1 MKTTLLRTSFLLLF
15 IGFLSLDGVSQNV
28 DNTERSYR
36 HWELGLQLGFGQ
48 YYGDIS
54 DKGYFEKLS
63 GESRFSG
70 SLLARWHANDRYGVG
85 FQVQNSGL
93 YSRKDNYANGSPLN
107 LEYSGRV
114 FEIGVHGYLN
124 FSNLF
129 LGPSDRRFS
138 FYGTI
143 GVGYISW
150 NGSLKNSLTGNI
162 VYENGSN
169 IPGVS
174 YKTSGAVIPTTLG
187 LSYAIN
193 NNLSLDISGSL
204 HTVLSDD
211 VDFYADGFKND
222 ILLFTHIGLS
232 YHLNPNRSKR
242 AKTPRGRPS
251 DQPVDVLDLEKV
263 TNREPIQKPAPLPVI
278 TLERPEKVVAYKDFE
293 FRVQIFAKS
302 KPMPNI
308 KAYFSRINFEY
319 PIVENTQMGLYRYST
334 GSFQNFNEAARYAEL
349 LRQRGIHDAFVVAYR
364 NNQRI
369 SISSEMKQ

>member
-1 MKTTLLRTSFLLLF
+1 MKISYVRSFLIILI
-15 IGFLSLDGVSQNV
+15 IGFSTSLATGQ
-28 DNTERSYR
+28 TESNQQISYR
-36 HWELGLQLGFGQ
+36 HWEFGLQLGFGQ
-48 YYGDIS
+48 YYGDVS
-54 DKGYFEKLS
+54 DKNYFQKLT
-63 GESRFSG
+63 GESKFSG
-70 SLLARWHANDRYGVG
+70 ALLARWHANDLYGIG
-85 FQVQNSGL
+85 MQLQRSGL
-93 YSRKDNYANGSPLN
+93 YSRKDNFANGNPLN

-114 FEIGVHGYLN
+114 FEFGVHGYLN

-129 LGPSDRRFS
+129 WGPSDRRVS
-138 FYGTI
+138 LYGT
-143 GVGYISW
+143 VGLSYINW
-150 NGSLKNSLTGNI
+150 NGVLRNTLNGNV
-162 VYENGSN
+162 VYENGST

-174 YKTSGAVIPTTLG
+174 YKTNGIVIPATLG

-193 NNLSLDISGSL
+193 DNLSLDFNGSI

-232 YHLNPNRSKR
+232 YHLNPNRNR
-242 AKTPRGRPS
+242 RTRVPQGRPL
-251 DQPVDVLDLEKV
+251 DQSVDVLDLEKV
-263 TNREPIQKPAPLPVI
+263 TTKEPIQKPAPLPVI

-319 PIVENTQMGLYRYST
+319 PIIENTQMGLYRYST
-334 GSFQNFNEAARYAEL
+334 GSFQSFNEASRYAEQ
-349 LRQRGIHDAFVVAYR
+349 LRSRGIHDAFVVAYR

-369 SISSEMKQ
+369 SISSEMKK